1 VKKGKKSKMHNQV
14 DSSVTLMHGQSHIRE
29 SVMMP
34 LKLHGIG
41 GQNDWDEVIGKMVV
55 R

>member
-1 VKKGKKSKMHNQV
+1 
-14 DSSVTLMHGQSHIRE
+14 
-29 SVMMP
+29 MP